1 MIDFSNEFQC
11 HMHFKTEI
19 VDGHKV
25 KADCIGR
32 NYSGTCTQYSRPI
45 RLIYLHT
52 YLISTQV
59 ISSGKS
65 TYFLRRDTL
74 KRNSGI
80 YRHISRICVNEDY
93 KSHFDRSHLA
103 IVELESP
110 FTDMNPFYSPLW
122 SQPNKIFYPQDA
134 HTGLFSYLLVIYRG
148 VNGRWAEWDIAHSDF

>member
-1 MIDFSNEFQC
+1 MY
-11 HMHFKTEI
+11 I
-19 VDGHKV
+19 VLTSYF
-25 KADCIGR
+25 I
-32 NYSGTCTQYSRPI
+32 N
-45 RLIYLHT
+45 T
-52 YLISTQV
+52 YLIYAQV

-65 TYFLRRDTL
+65 TYLLRRYTL

-122 SQPNKIFYPQDA
+122 SQPNGIFYPQDA
-134 HTGLFSYLLVIYRG
+134 HTGLLSFPLVI
-148 VNGRWAEWDIAHSDF
+148 

>member
-1 MIDFSNEFQC
+1 M
-11 HMHFKTEI
+11 
-19 VDGHKV
+19 
-25 KADCIGR
+25 
-32 NYSGTCTQYSRPI
+32 YSRPI

-80 YRHISRICVNEDY
+80 YRHISRICINEDY

-134 HTGLFSYLLVIYRG
+134 HTGLLSYLLVVYRG
-148 VNGRWAEWDIAHSDF
+148 VNGGWAEWDIVHPDFGAIKCITKVPIL

>member
-1 MIDFSNEFQC
+1 MR
-11 HMHFKTEI
+11 
-19 VDGHKV
+19 GY
-25 KADCIGR
+25 G
-32 NYSGTCTQYSRPI
+32 
-45 RLIYLHT
+45 T

-59 ISSGKS
+59 ISSSES
-65 TYFLRRDTL
+65 TYLLRRYTL

-122 SQPNKIFYPQDA
+122 SQPNGIFYPQDA
-134 HTGLFSYLLVIYRG
+134 HTGLFSYPLVIYRD
-148 VNGRWAEWDIAHSDF
+148 VNSRWAEWDIAPPHFGGIEGAARQWQCN